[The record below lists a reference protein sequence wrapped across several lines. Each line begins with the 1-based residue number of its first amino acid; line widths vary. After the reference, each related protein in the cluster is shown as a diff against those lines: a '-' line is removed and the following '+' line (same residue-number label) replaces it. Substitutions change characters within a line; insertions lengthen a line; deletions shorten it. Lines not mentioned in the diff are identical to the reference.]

1 MGEWFMELKVQIK
14 QAGKREQKIQTAKLR
29 VPAKP
34 GTVED
39 LLRYAVSATYHAFE
53 EKRKRTAVFEAGG
66 NIPCL
71 VLTEEEIENG
81 AAGGKIDFGFLR
93 SSRQV
98 SEAEAIANALLAFA
112 DGLIAVFIDKERKE
126 DLSEEINLT
135 GNETV
140 TFVKLT
146 MLAGRLW

>member
-1 MGEWFMELKVQIK
+1 MELKIQIK
-14 QAGKREQKIQTAKLR
+14 KAGKREQKIQTAKLR

-34 GTVED
+34 GTVEE

-53 EKRKRTAVFEAGG
+53 GKRKRTAIFEAGG

-71 VLTEEEIENG
+71 ILTEEEIENG

-98 SEAEAIANALLAFA
+98 SEAEAIANALLAFE

-126 DLSEEINLT
+126 DLSEELNLT
-135 GNETV
+135 GNEII